1 MLNYFIYGVVFFI
14 LAFVVVIAFKA
25 INKGLELNKEK
36 KSTYIKKK
44 L

>member
-14 LAFVVVIAFKA
+14 LAFVVVIAFKT
-25 INKGLELNKEK
+25 INKGLELDKEK
-36 KSTYIKKK
+36 KPTYIKKK